1 MITCYI
7 GTRAQ
12 LIKMAPVMLEM
23 ERRNVPFNLI
33 FTGQHRETMQQ
44 LMNDFGVVTQPDYL
58 YDGAEI
64 TGIAQMAKWFLRC
77 AYRAIRSPD
86 RFMPR
91 TKHSRNVVLV
101 HGDTFSTLLGA
112 VVGRFL
118 KVDVAHVEAGLRS
131 YNIFH
136 PFPEEL
142 TRIIVFRL
150 SKLSFCPGDWAFGNM
165 KGYRSTAVNT
175 QTNTL
180 RDALASMLKFERKMP
195 LPFDRDFGIASIHR
209 FENIFNR
216 ERLLQIMT
224 LLEQAA
230 SRFPLAFVLHPATR
244 KKLTQFGIMSRLEQ
258 NPSIRLLPRM
268 GYADFVHLMRH
279 SRFVITDGGGNQEEL
294 SYMKI
299 PTLLMRKATERQ
311 EGLGETATLCN
322 YDAAVLNQFLEGISA
337 KPGAD
342 ASLSDSR
349 ASASAQIVDH
359 LAPYWRGGSDAN
371 N

>member
-12 LIKMAPVMLEM
+12 LIKMAPLMLEM
-23 ERRNVPFNLI
+23 ERRDIPFKLI

-44 LMNDFGVVTQPDYL
+44 LMSDFGVVTQPDYL

-64 TGIAQMAKWFLRC
+64 TGIVQMAKWFLRC

-86 RFMPR
+86 RYMPR
-91 TKHSRNVVLV
+91 AKDGPNVVLV

-112 VVGRFL
+112 IVGKFL
-118 KVDVAHVEAGLRS
+118 KADVAHIEAGLRS
-131 YNIFH
+131 HNIFH

-150 SKLSFCPGDWAFGNM
+150 SRLSFCPGDWAFCNM
-165 KGYRSTAVNT
+165 KGYRTQAINT

-180 RDALASMLKFERKMP
+180 RDALASMLKFERNMP
-195 LPFDRDFGIASIHR
+195 LPFDREFGIASIHR

-216 ERLLQIMT
+216 ERLLQIVT

-230 SRFPLAFVLHPATR
+230 ARFPLAFVLHPATR

-258 NPSIRLLPRM
+258 NPSMRLLPRM

-294 SYMKI
+294 SYLGI

-311 EGLGETATLCN
+311 EGIGETAVLCN
-322 YDAAVLNQFLEGISA
+322 YDAGILNQFLDDIATKPRSNAVNTEAKESPSA
-337 KPGAD
+337 M
-342 ASLSDSR
+342 
-349 ASASAQIVDH
+349 IVDH
-359 LAPYWRGGSDAN
+359 LAPYWKKSV
-371 N
+371 